1 MATLLSVGDF
11 PEEEFWTMVS
21 ETKKLPSGSS
31 LLDYDGIACNNYL
44 KEGDTKY
51 FVLADEF
58 NVAEANLLSPISRK
72 MKTKLVYWVSYCIC
86 RDAQDG
92 KAIPLFDNKQ
102 EDKIDWWKVKK
113 EDYLS
118 LYNSVE
124 LVASDVAIE
133 VDDTVNSSQS
143 VCTISRTS

>member
-21 ETKKLPSGSS
+21 ETKKLPDLTD
-31 LLDYDGIACNNYL
+31 LLDYEGDPCNNYL

-86 RDAQDG
+86 RDAQEG
-92 KAIPLFDNKQ
+92 KSIPLYDNKQ
-102 EDKIDWWKVKK
+102 EDKIDWWRVKK

-118 LYNSVE
+118 LYNSLD
-124 LVASDVAIE
+124 LVATDIAIE
-133 VDDTVNSSQS
+133 VDDTVNSSMS